1 MIKLNHLN
9 QEAKDV
15 EETIENIKMNKMMII
30 IKKVND
36 NAVAVVKEVVEDMK
50 TDLEPEAEEEV

>member
-15 EETIENIKMNKMMII
+15 EETIENIKMNKKII

-50 TDLEPEAEEEV
+50 TDLEPEVEEEV